1 MFFGVCSNSIIFDE
15 KNISGNFCRKFLF
28 ENVNLSIMTFR
39 AKYIIGDFY
48 VFIRAEAV
56 IHQPMSFFDGSL
68 KAVFRQSNDITIA
81 SLISICMHIRI
92 TLKI

>member
-1 MFFGVCSNSIIFDE
+1 
-15 KNISGNFCRKFLF
+15 
-28 ENVNLSIMTFR
+28 MTFR
-39 AKYIIGDFY
+39 AKYIIGDFS

-81 SLISICMHIRI
+81 SLISICMH
-92 TLKI
+92 TSVLLKI